1 MWAAN
6 VRILHV
12 PGTPK
17 FRVPGTSVSGRHRV
31 ALSTLSVRVGTTPS
45 DTFNSVNVFG
55 KQNLHICSPH
65 TVELSTFD
73 RQVQSS
79 VTHPAHVL
87 TMIYIGFVIVHPAHV
102 LIMSSSCPHHVLI
115 MSSSCPHHDL
125 HRVCNT
131 SRSCPRQESVTQCR
145 LDSNLQS

>member
-1 MWAAN
+1 MSHVCCGCLAPFWGIHAGIWGFWGSLWDN
-6 VRILHV
+6 LVPFWLQFWYV

-55 KQNLHICSPH
+55 KQNSHICSPH

-73 RQVQSS
+73 RRVQSS

-102 LIMSSSCPHHVLI
+102 LIMSSSCPHVLI
-115 MSSSCPHHDL
+115 MSSS
-125 HRVCNT
+125 
-131 SRSCPRQESVTQCR
+131 
-145 LDSNLQS
+145 